1 VKGKAAR
8 DCYTRFMQSMSV
20 TNSWQQV
27 LASPKLAYEEG
38 LNFFEGKG
46 MLNET
51 LTRLVADLTAHEID
65 YVVTD
70 ALALNQHGYQRFTS
84 DIDLLMTAEGLAKF
98 RDELVGLGYVEKF
111 SGAKKTFRET
121 KRNVPIE
128 VITSGEFP
136 GDGKPK
142 PISFPNPDES
152 FVVIDGVKTLTLE
165 MLINLKL
172 ASGMTNAGRL
182 KDLADVQELIKLK
195 QLDAAFANHLHPYVR
210 EKFLELHLGAS
221 QMPDARCQM

>member
-1 VKGKAAR
+1 
-8 DCYTRFMQSMSV
+8 MQVMSFP
-20 TNSWQQV
+20 QV
-27 LASPKLAYEEG
+27 LASPVLAYEEG

-51 LTRLVADLTAHEID
+51 LTKLVADLAAHEID
-65 YVVTD
+65 YVVIG
-70 ALALNQHGYQRFTS
+70 AIALNQHGYQRFTS
-84 DIDLLMTAEGLAKF
+84 DIDLLMTKEGLAKF
-98 RDELVGLGYVEKF
+98 HDELVGLGYVEKF

-128 VITSGEFP
+128 IIVSGEYP

-142 PISFPNPDES
+142 PISFPHPAES
-152 FVVIDGVKTLTLE
+152 FIVIDGIKTLTLE
-165 MLINLKL
+165 MLITLKL

-195 QLDAAFANHLHPYVR
+195 QLDATFADRLHPYVR
-210 EKFLELHLGAS
+210 EKFLELQFGAS
-221 QMPDARCQM
+221 QTTEFE